1 MPFLI
6 LPHMYECTVY
16 GSFHEQY
23 YVMIDLHSSYNGHPI
38 NKESRALPSVLSFI
52 QIILREHLLEQEI
65 VQGSTMKD

>member
-23 YVMIDLHSSYNGHPI
+23 CVMIDLHSSYNGHPI
-38 NKESRALPSVLSFI
+38 NI
-52 QIILREHLLEQEI
+52 GQILKKVEPYPQY
-65 VQGSTMKD
+65 